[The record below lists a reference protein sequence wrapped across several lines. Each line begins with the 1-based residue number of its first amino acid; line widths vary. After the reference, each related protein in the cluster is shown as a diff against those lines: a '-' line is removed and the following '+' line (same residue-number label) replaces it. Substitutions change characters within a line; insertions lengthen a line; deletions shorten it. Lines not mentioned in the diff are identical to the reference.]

1 LHSWVYNT
9 LSYAELSKNKRAQVL
24 ETSALSSARDLHF
37 PSDKPGLKEPKNM
50 NGNAKISSVMSSK
63 LLSVAPTDDA
73 SDAFN
78 LMDSAGVKHLPV
90 LQDGELVGILSR
102 SDFTSNNVIDMGTRR
117 ASFSNCKVRELMV
130 DHPAT
135 ITSDETLE
143 DAREVMEEAG
153 IHCLPVM
160 QGSQLIGMITSSDFF
175 KEGELRADE
184 GLLEPS
190 NRDVESMLAD
200 EAVDEGIE
208 SFADREGEDV
218 QLKPAEPARGLD
230 PR

>member
-1 LHSWVYNT
+1 
-9 LSYAELSKNKRAQVL
+9 
-24 ETSALSSARDLHF
+24 
-37 PSDKPGLKEPKNM
+37 M

-73 SDAFN
+73 SDAYN

-102 SDFTSNNVIDMGTRR
+102 SDFTSNNVIDMETRR
-117 ASFSNCKVRELMV
+117 ASFTNCKVRELMI

-175 KEGELRADE
+175 KDEEPKPEDE
-184 GLLEPS
+184 G
-190 NRDVESMLAD
+190 M
-200 EAVDEGIE
+200 EA
-208 SFADREGEDV
+208 FADREGEDT
-218 QLKPAEPARGLD
+218 QFKPAEPARGVD

>member
-1 LHSWVYNT
+1 
-9 LSYAELSKNKRAQVL
+9 
-24 ETSALSSARDLHF
+24 
-37 PSDKPGLKEPKNM
+37 M

-73 SDAFN
+73 SDAFA

-102 SDFTSNNVIDMGTRR
+102 SDFTSSNVIDIETRR
-117 ASFSNCKVRELMV
+117 TSFSNSKVRDLMV

-135 ITSDETLE
+135 ITCDETLE

-190 NRDVESMLAD
+190 TV
-200 EAVDEGIE
+200 
-208 SFADREGEDV
+208 
-218 QLKPAEPARGLD
+218 EPARTLD

>member
-1 LHSWVYNT
+1 
-9 LSYAELSKNKRAQVL
+9 
-24 ETSALSSARDLHF
+24 
-37 PSDKPGLKEPKNM
+37 M
-50 NGNAKISSVMSSK
+50 
-63 LLSVAPTDDA
+63 
-73 SDAFN
+73 
-78 LMDSAGVKHLPV
+78 KHLPV

-102 SDFTSNNVIDMGTRR
+102 SDFTSSNVIDIETRR
-117 ASFSNCKVRELMV
+117 TSFSNSKVRDLMV

-135 ITSDETLE
+135 ITCDETLE

-153 IHCLPVM
+153 IYCLPVM

-190 NRDVESMLAD
+190 TV
-200 EAVDEGIE
+200 
-208 SFADREGEDV
+208 
-218 QLKPAEPARGLD
+218 EPARTLD